1 MSPYEMFG
9 TLLTYSTR
17 LLLPVHGISMARL
30 FLHNILAELGTG
42 IDVLV
47 DDGGTVLP
55 EGMVSGQG
63 YHRRIV
69 GTEGGP
75 RHEEMQMTGPG
86 PLGEYLAQ
94 SAVGRDAAA
103 ENDGRYPVLSGSC
116 QGFCRQH
123 IDHCFLEGSTD
134 LGKL

>member
-1 MSPYEMFG
+1 MSRYEKIS

-17 LLLPVHGISMARL
+17 LLMPVHGIAMARL

-75 RHEEMQMTGPG
+75 RHEVMQMIGLG

-94 SAVGRDAAA
+94 AAVG
-103 ENDGRYPVLSGSC
+103 
-116 QGFCRQH
+116 
-123 IDHCFLEGSTD
+123 
-134 LGKL
+134 